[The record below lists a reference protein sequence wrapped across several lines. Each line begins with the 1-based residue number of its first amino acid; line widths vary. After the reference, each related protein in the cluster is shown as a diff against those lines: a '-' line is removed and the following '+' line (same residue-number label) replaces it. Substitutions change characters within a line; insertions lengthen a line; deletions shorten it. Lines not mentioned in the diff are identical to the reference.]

1 MENVLTWEFFYE
13 LIFLKPVETDG
24 TGSFAFLHDHCLYR
38 FPLERLRNDRGIE
51 LILKGND
58 ISGHGKIKIIN
69 INNFLF
75 MNLTPDKFNLYE
87 HFRSQISC
95 YYKKLTQQF

>member
-1 MENVLTWEFFYE
+1 MENVLTWKFFNE
-13 LIFLKPVETDG
+13 LIFLKSLETDG

-38 FPLERLRNDRGIE
+38 FPFDRLRYDRGIE
-51 LILKGND
+51 LIRKGND

-75 MNLTPDKFNLYE
+75 MNLTPSEPNIYE
-87 HFRSQISC
+87 HF
-95 YYKKLTQQF
+95 